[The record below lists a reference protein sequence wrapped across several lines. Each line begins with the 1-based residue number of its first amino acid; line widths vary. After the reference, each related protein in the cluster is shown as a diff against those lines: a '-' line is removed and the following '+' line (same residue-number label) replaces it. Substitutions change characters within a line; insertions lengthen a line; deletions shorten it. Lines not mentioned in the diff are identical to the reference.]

1 VDVEDEEMNDT
12 RPTDTIEASN
22 GETHDVPA
30 SGAGLKVDEGKPD
43 VDENDIILRTE
54 GITKSFGPL
63 IVLRGIDIHLRR
75 GEVLGL
81 VGDNGSGKSTLV
93 KILCGFQ
100 RPDSGRIFVEG
111 KEMSL
116 RTVKE
121 ARAQG
126 IEAVYQDLALV
137 PALTVYQN
145 LFLNRELTRF
155 GRIKWLRN
163 SEMRRLAR
171 QYLSDIRVDI
181 PSIDALV
188 ETLSG
193 GQRQA
198 VALARATRQE
208 AKVLLLD
215 EPLAAMGAKES
226 ALVIELVKDLSHNRG
241 VSMIVIDHNYTH
253 LFELCDRL
261 NVLQE
266 GRITLDQRVQDTSI
280 EDLTELMVADYRRR
294 VTAGRVELG
303 R

>member
-1 VDVEDEEMNDT
+1 MNET

-30 SGAGLKVDEGKPD
+30 SGAGLRVDEGKPD
-43 VDENDIILRTE
+43 EDESDIILRTE

-100 RPDSGRIFVEG
+100 RPDAGRIFVEG
-111 KEMSL
+111 KEMTL

-126 IEAVYQDLALV
+126 IETVYQDLALV

-163 SEMRRLAR
+163 SEMRRMAR
-171 QYLSDIRVDI
+171 QYLSDIKVDI
-181 PSIDALV
+181 PSVDALV

-226 ALVIELVKDLSHNRG
+226 ALVIELVKDLSHNRD

-266 GRITLDQRVQDTSI
+266 GRITYDQKVEQTSI
-280 EDLTELMVADYRRR
+280 EQLTELMVADYRRR
-294 VTAGRVELG
+294 VTAGRVELE

>member
-1 VDVEDEEMNDT
+1 LSGTLPADSPETGDSVERDVAT
-12 RPTDTIEASN
+12 
-22 GETHDVPA
+22 
-30 SGAGLKVDEGKPD
+30 SGAALRVDAGMPPVVEQ
-43 VDENDIILRTE
+43 DIILRAE
-54 GITKSFGPL
+54 GITKRFGAL
-63 IVLRGIDIHLRR
+63 IVLRGVDIYLRR

-100 RPDSGRIFVEG
+100 RPDSGRIFVEE
-111 KEMSL
+111 KEVGFHS
-116 RTVKE
+116 VQE
-121 ARAQG
+121 ARAHG
-126 IEAVYQDLALV
+126 IETVYQDLALV
-137 PALTVYQN
+137 SQLTVYQN

-155 GRIKWLRN
+155 GRLRWLRN
-163 SEMRRLAR
+163 NAMRQLAR
-171 QYLSDIRVDI
+171 QYLNDIKVDV
-181 PSIDALV
+181 PSVDALV

-208 AKVLLLD
+208 AAVLLLD

-266 GRITLDQRVQDTSI
+266 GRITYDQRVSETSV
-280 EDLTELMVADYRRR
+280 EELTELMVADYRRR
-294 VTAGRVELG
+294 VTAGEKELE

>member
-1 VDVEDEEMNDT
+1 MNET
-12 RPTDTIEASN
+12 QPTDPIEASS
-22 GETHDVPA
+22 GEAHGVPA
-30 SGAGLKVDEGKPD
+30 SGAGLRVDEGKPD
-43 VDENDIILRTE
+43 EDENDIILRTE

-63 IVLRGIDIHLRR
+63 IVLRGIDIHLKR

-100 RPDSGRIFVEG
+100 RPDAGRIFVEG
-111 KEMSL
+111 KEMTL

-126 IEAVYQDLALV
+126 IETVYQDLALV

-163 SEMRRLAR
+163 NEMRRLAR
-171 QYLSDIRVDI
+171 EYLSDIKVDI
-181 PSIDALV
+181 PSVDALV

-226 ALVIELVKDLSHNRG
+226 ALVIELVKDLSHNHD

-261 NVLQE
+261 NILQE
-266 GRITLDQRVQDTSI
+266 GRITYDQKVEQTSI
-280 EDLTELMVADYRRR
+280 EQLTELMVADYRRR
-294 VTAGRVELG
+294 VTAGRVELD

>member
-1 VDVEDEEMNDT
+1 MNDT